1 MSSSERLRKTHTA
14 FGGGKR
20 IFNERAVSHEKNTQ
34 EAMKT
39 VLQQLRHEYPQYEFT
54 HESTLSKKEINE
66 ALRVADSRYG
76 TYQWATNTSIRPDGG
91 FILARS
97 ASGKKHLVLTSE
109 AKKQGT
115 NDIRALEGKK
125 KQGCGNAIERACKN
139 VNEVRNYLIN
149 EDYFPYVMFC
159 CGCDFLPESTIP
171 DRLTSLTYGQPFNKL
186 YIANEKL
193 GRTMAQK
200 PSIFLE
206 PGGWSLDK
214 MVTILRQAAEEAMC
228 FIEKSTEPIN

>member
-1 MSSSERLRKTHTA
+1 MSSSERLRSTHTE

-20 IFNERAVSHEKNTQ
+20 IFNERAALHEKNTKKAI
-34 EAMKT
+34 EV
-39 VLQQLRHEYPQYEFT
+39 VLQQLCHAYPQHEFM
-54 HESTLSKKEINE
+54 HEPELSKKEINA
-66 ALRVADSRYG
+66 ALRVADPRYG
-76 TYQWATNTSIRPDGG
+76 TYQWATNTSIKPDGG
-91 FILARS
+91 FIFMHD
-97 ASGKKHLVLTSE
+97 ASGKRHLVLTAE

-115 NDIRALEGKK
+115 NDIRALEGKGVQSK
-125 KQGCGNAIERACKN
+125 GNAIERACKN

-159 CGCDFLPESTIP
+159 CGCDFLPDSTIP

-228 FIEKSTEPIN
+228 FIEKSIEPVN